1 MRHNIADRLRVSGWA
16 LPASLVLHSLIAA
29 YLIFGL
35 PVSVQQPQKEEAITV
50 ELVPQ
55 PEPPEKAKPK
65 SAPPA
70 KEPTSEKPKQ
80 AKEQNPPS
88 PSRDA
93 VAPSPVLRPVFHFG
107 DKDAGPK
114 ASARG
119 NADQEE
125 AVGRSDKAP
134 KNPVADSSG
143 PAPSPGAENKGL
155 GGPSTL
161 AAVEGLIQVPGPN
174 TRETPAPKASETR
187 PAPVLKEAKT
197 LFSPIA
203 TGGPI
208 ATTAMGELP
217 RGERISQLCASEL
230 SAQLR
235 HAWPPF
241 FPEFVPNIHLK
252 DGTILDVPEAAFRSN
267 RQWYDLSYRCEV
279 DRDAK
284 KVVSFAFR
292 VGDPI
297 PRGEWKRRGLPAG

>member
-1 MRHNIADRLRVSGWA
+1 
-16 LPASLVLHSLIAA
+16 LVVHSLIAA
-29 YLIFGL
+29 YLIFGS

-55 PEPPEKAKPK
+55 PEPPENAKPK
-65 SAPPA
+65 PA
-70 KEPTSEKPKQ
+70 SPATEPTSEKPKQ

-88 PSRDA
+88 PRRDA
-93 VAPSPVLRPVFHFG
+93 AAPSPVLRPVFHFG
-107 DKDAGPK
+107 DKDSGPR
-114 ASARG
+114 ASVKG

-125 AVGRSDKAP
+125 AVGRSDNAP
-134 KNPVADSSG
+134 KNPVADSAG
-143 PAPSPGAENKGL
+143 PALLPGAENKGL
-155 GGPSTL
+155 GSPSTL
-161 AAVEGLIQVPGPN
+161 AAAEGLIEVPGPN
-174 TRETPAPKASETR
+174 MHETTAPKPGETR
-187 PAPVLKEAKT
+187 STPVLKEAKT
-197 LFSPIA
+197 LFSPTA
-203 TGGPI
+203 TGSPI

-252 DGTILDVPEAAFRSN
+252 DGTILDVPAAAFRAN

-284 KVVSFAFR
+284 QVVSFAFR

-297 PRGEWKRRGLPAG
+297 PKEEWKRRGLPAG